1 MLIGCLARGSTGLE
15 GWHLHLRAALQGFT
29 MGAAPVD
36 ASYIVIIVSSWCALP
51 DLSVLFG
58 PPLQHAAC

>member
-1 MLIGCLARGSTGLE
+1 MR
-15 GWHLHLRAALQGFT
+15 LRAALQGFT

>member
-1 MLIGCLARGSTGLE
+1 MPARGGSTGLE
-15 GWHLHLRAALQGFT
+15 GWHLRLRAALQGFT

-36 ASYIVIIVSSWCALP
+36 AIIVSSWCALP